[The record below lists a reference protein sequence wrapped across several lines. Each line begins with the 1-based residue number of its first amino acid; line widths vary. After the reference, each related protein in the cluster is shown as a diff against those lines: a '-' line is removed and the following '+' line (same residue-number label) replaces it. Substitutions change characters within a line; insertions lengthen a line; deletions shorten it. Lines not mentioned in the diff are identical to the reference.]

1 MASTRPQPHFAPM
14 CRAGAAEPPE
24 AEVFETRTVSSG
36 NADEQLTLAF
46 RKKINIIMV
55 DES

>member
-24 AEVFETRTVSSG
+24 AEVFETRTVSIG

-46 RKKINIIMV
+46 RKTKKNQHNNG
-55 DES
+55 